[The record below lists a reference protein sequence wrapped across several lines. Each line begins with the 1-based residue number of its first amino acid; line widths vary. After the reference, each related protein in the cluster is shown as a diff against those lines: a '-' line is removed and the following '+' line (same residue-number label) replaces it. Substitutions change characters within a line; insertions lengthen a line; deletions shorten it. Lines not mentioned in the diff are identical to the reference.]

1 MMATLGFGKG
11 ISIGPAVKSLR
22 GENFLSTSL
31 SGPRRC
37 SGVTEGN
44 FCRIEFSI
52 TSTPLDTSLI
62 LSLHRVD
69 DLFPTNPAWLI
80 DLLRDDNTILSE
92 WSVSLKCI

>member
-37 SGVTEGN
+37 SGATEGN

-52 TSTPLDTSLI
+52 TSTLPDTSLT
-62 LSLHRVD
+62 LSVHEVA
-69 DLFPTNPAWLI
+69 DLFSTNPAWLI
-80 DLLRDDNTILSE
+80 DLLRGDNTNLSE
-92 WSVSLKCI
+92 GSVSVKCI